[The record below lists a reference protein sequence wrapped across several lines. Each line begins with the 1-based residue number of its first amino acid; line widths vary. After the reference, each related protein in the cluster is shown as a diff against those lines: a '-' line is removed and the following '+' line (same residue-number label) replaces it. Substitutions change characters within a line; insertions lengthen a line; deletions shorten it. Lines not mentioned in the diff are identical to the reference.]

1 MKMSV
6 FDELKV
12 DPLNYVSG
20 LESPIGVYLRRET
33 FTKETE
39 ADRALKRKSY
49 EKTVAD
55 QSTDGSW
62 GQLFVPTANNLW
74 NLALLGYD
82 AKDTA
87 VKKGLDWLPSIQT
100 HEYRGYPGFFYSN
113 NGKDRRAMRSTL
125 YGEFVPGCSLF
136 YQTTYAI
143 HLFHI
148 FGFGSDRRV
157 ETAVESYTRLWGDR
171 EWLCGSWCGSNVLR
185 ILIEHP
191 LSRDSKQVENGLRFL
206 AKCQTK
212 SGAWKGLPFYHT
224 FHSLSRSD
232 HVLAKEQ
239 LSKAFPSL
247 VKRQNQDGSW
257 GRKER
262 ETATFLVLDA
272 LKNASQKLP

>member
-6 FDELKV
+6 SDELKV

-87 VKKGLDWLPSIQT
+87 VKKGLDWLLSIQT
-100 HEYRGYPGFFYSN
+100 HEYKGHSGFFYSN
-113 NGKDRRAMRSTL
+113 NRKDRRAMRSTL

-148 FGFGSDRRV
+148 CGFDSDRHV
-157 ETAVESYTRLWGDR
+157 QTAVESYIQLWGDR
-171 EWLCGSWCGSNVLR
+171 EWLCGLWCGSNVLR

-191 LSRDSKQVENGLRFL
+191 LSRDSKQVEKGLEYL
-206 AKCQTK
+206 AKHQTER
-212 SGAWKGLPFYHT
+212 GAWKGLPFYHT
-224 FHSLSRSD
+224 FHSLSRSG

-239 LSKAFPSL
+239 LSKALPSL

-272 LKNASQKLP
+272 LKNSFQ